1 MNALVGQKAKAN
13 FALSWLV
20 SDERADDGGRK
31 DGGDF
36 CSAGAGG
43 DLRRGGKFK
52 VLHDSFR
59 QWENVLNAVANF
71 PNWMAIAGNRTVA

>member
-13 FALSWLV
+13 FALSWLS

-31 DGGDF
+31 DGGDL

-43 DLRRGGKFK
+43 DLRRGGEFE

-59 QWENVLNAVANF
+59 QWENVLNAVADL
-71 PNWMAIAGNRTVA
+71 PKRMAIAGN